1 MPEPSKETY
10 IQSISEML
18 ENLDTETIER
28 IYRFAQHRWIKESEQ
43 KQEPVSSANDT
54 SQ

>member
-18 ENLDTETIER
+18 KNLDKETIDR
-28 IYRFAQHRWIKESEQ
+28 IYRFAQRRWIKESKQ
-43 KQEPVSSANDT
+43 KQEPASSANDT
-54 SQ
+54 SH